1 MSQQEP
7 VSLEVTGLR
16 EPSLPGF
23 MRTSVGPERSRKEE
37 AYGFVF
43 QTESANSNLLH
54 PGLQPSTFCS
64 PLSGEGED
72 TWTWQG

>member
-7 VSLEVTGLR
+7 VSPEVTSLR
-16 EPSLPGF
+16 EPRPLGF
-23 MRTSVGPERSRKEE
+23 IGTSVESEKSREEE

-64 PLSGEGED
+64 PVLGED
-72 TWTWQG
+72 TGTWQG